1 MATRKRKNAN
11 KKTPFASGNKKLPF
25 GGKKAAPF
33 KKGGGRVSLPKGSK
47 APAGFKTGVK
57 TSKKFS

>member
-1 MATRKRKNAN
+1 MMARKRKG
-11 KKTPFASGNKKLPF
+11 TKKLPF

-33 KKGGGRVSLPKGSK
+33 KKGGGRVALKGAK